1 MLKFFTPIY
10 QNKPYSMKH
19 IICIIATLLGIA
31 VSTKSIAQEERTRGI
46 IWSYLHGL
54 EYELKAGVNIGG
66 TAPLPLPSEIR
77 KINSYSPN
85 LALSFGTEI
94 TKWFSDKAI
103 NKTGLII
110 GLRFETKGMTTQ
122 ATVKNYGMEIIG
134 DRGELVDGMWT
145 GKVKT
150 KVNNAYLTMPIM
162 FAYKATERWTVK
174 AGAYFSYLL
183 TGDFSGHVSDGY
195 IRQDDPTGEKI
206 VFDDGKTAS
215 YDFSKDLRKFQW
227 GAEIDRKWQ
236 ALKHFSVNADLT
248 WGINGIFKKDFKTI
262 TFKMYPIYLSAGF
275 GYLF

>member
-1 MLKFFTPIY
+1 
-10 QNKPYSMKH
+10 MKH

-77 KINSYSPN
+77 EINSYSPN

-94 TKWFSDKAI
+94 TKWFSERED
-103 NKTGLII
+103 NKTGIVI
-110 GLRFETKGMTTQ
+110 GLRFETKGMTTN

-134 DRGELVDGMWT
+134 DRGELVDGRWT

-150 KVNNAYLTMPIM
+150 KVNNAYFTLPLM
-162 FAYKATERWTVK
+162 FAYKPTPRWTLK
-174 AGAYFSYLL
+174 AGPYFSYLL

-206 VFDDGKTAS
+206 VFEDGKTAS
-215 YDFSKDLRKFQW
+215 YDFTNDLRKFQW
-227 GAEIDRKWQ
+227 GAQVGGKWQ